1 MVAKNQKNTFGKEV
15 LLALII
21 IGNCLIGLL
30 HLPVD
35 PQFST
40 LHVLDYEYH
49 HDFIN
54 NRAFVWFTICHLQ
67 ILVYTMLCF
76 YFSKRRF
83 KWALSVLIYWMV
95 YFLIWDIFPW
105 ANHDTAL
112 MTQSLSILLT
122 IILIGVLV
130 IRKTNRQGDK
140 DHIFRLKKFKSDG
153 FIALLL
159 LFLPFLARI
168 VFGLPDD
175 LQELHILGLTV
186 SSSGFPN
193 VSAFLVYLLLKVYLL
208 IPTLLC
214 FFEVKKW
221 WRYALLMPVLL
232 AVFQIRTSLNPNTE
246 DLDTYEVIQALPL
259 LISVGL
265 LLLFLSKTAYYQSK
279 MVQLYQTTYHNLELL
294 VHKRFQNREAFLK
307 TTKEKWQQ
315 LKTTQTDEQELL
327 DLKQRL
333 EQELKKKGH

>member
-1 MVAKNQKNTFGKEV
+1 MIAKNQKNTFGKEV
-15 LLALII
+15 WLALII

-40 LHVLDYEYH
+40 LHVLGYEYH
-49 HDFIN
+49 HDFVN

-76 YFSKRRF
+76 YFSKRRV
-83 KWALSVLIYWMV
+83 KWALSFLMYWMV
-95 YFLIWDIFPW
+95 YTLVWDIFQW
-105 ANHDTAL
+105 ANGNTVL

-130 IRKTNRQGDK
+130 SRKIKREGSK
-140 DHIFRLKKFKSDG
+140 DHIFKFKKYKSDV
-153 FIALLL
+153 FIAILII
-159 LFLPFLARI
+159 FLPYLEKSIFH
-168 VFGLPDD
+168 LPFD
-175 LQELHILGLTV
+175 LRELHILGLTI

-193 VSAFLVYLLLKVYLL
+193 ISSFLGYLLLKVYLL
-208 IPTLLC
+208 LPTLLC

-221 WRYALLMPVLL
+221 WRYALLIPILL
-232 AVFQIRTSLNPNTE
+232 AIFQIRTALNPDTE

-259 LISVGL
+259 LLSVL
-265 LLLFLSKTAYYQSK
+265 FLLLFLSRTAYYQSR
-279 MVQLYQTTYHNLELL
+279 MMRLYQTTYHNLEVL
-294 VHKRFQNREAFLK
+294 VHKRLQNREAFLK

-315 LKTTQTDEQELL
+315 LKTTSSDEQELL
-327 DLKQRL
+327 DLKQHL
-333 EQELKKKGH
+333 ERELKKQGR